1 MKILYLDCYSGI
13 SGDMFLAAMLGA
25 GMPVDELDQ
34 QLKKLHLPEYQG
46 LGANQVMKGAL
57 AATSIDFG
65 LDGGPLPMASNHD
78 HSDQHGHEH
87 SHGHDHE
94 HLHEHNHEHPHEHD
108 HEHPHKHDHEHP
120 QEPPTDYRL
129 SRHFSEISELINA
142 SDLSERVKQ
151 TSIQIFTLLGQAEAG
166 VHGTSIEHV
175 HFHEVGAAD
184 SILDIVGAAIALEYF
199 GIEKVHASPI
209 PLGSGQVMT
218 SHGLLPIPAPGTLE
232 LLRMANAP
240 ITPST
245 AKVELV
251 TPTGAA
257 ILAALADFSLPMMK
271 LEKTG
276 LGAGKREMEWPNVL
290 RVMIGEVQSEQ
301 DTHVEIEANIDDMSP
316 QIFGH
321 VMKMLFDAGALDVY
335 FTPIF
340 MKKNRPAT
348 KLAVIARASD
358 EQKLSTLILR
368 ETTTI
373 GVRVKTMARH
383 ETLRE
388 MRQVETRY
396 GTIPVKIK
404 VLEGKIIQANPEY
417 EVCSKLALE
426 YGEPLQNVIQAASQ
440 AFLEKDR
447 K

>member
-1 MKILYLDCYSGI
+1 MKVLYLDCYSGI

-25 GMPVDELDQ
+25 GMPADELDR

-46 LGANQVMKGAL
+46 VGAKQVMKGAL
-57 AATSIDFG
+57 AATGIDFG
-65 LDGGPLPMASNHD
+65 LDGGPLPMASDHVHTDQHEHEHD
-78 HSDQHGHEH
+78 HVHGHEH
-87 SHGHDHE
+87 SHEQDHE
-94 HLHEHNHEHPHEHD
+94 QQHEQKAGHRH
-108 HEHPHKHDHEHP
+108 
-120 QEPPTDYRL
+120 
-129 SRHFSEISELINA
+129 SRHLKEISELIRS
-142 SDLSERVKQ
+142 SDLSERVKE
-151 TSIQIFTLLGQAEAG
+151 TSLKIFQLLGQAEAG

-184 SILDIVGAAIALEYF
+184 SILDIVGAAVALEYF
-199 GIEKVHASPI
+199 GIEKVYASPI

-218 SHGLLPIPAPGTLE
+218 SHGLLPIPAPATLE

-257 ILAALADFSLPMMK
+257 ILAALADFSQPMMK

-276 LGAGKREMEWPNVL
+276 LGAGKRELEWPNVL
-290 RVMIGEVQSEQ
+290 RAMIGEVQSDQ

-321 VMKMLFDAGALDVY
+321 VMQLLFDAGALDVY
-335 FTPIF
+335 FTPIY

-348 KLAVIARASD
+348 KLAVIARARD
-358 EQKLSTLILR
+358 EQKLAALILR

-373 GVRVKTMARH
+373 GVRVKTMSRH
-383 ETLRE
+383 ETMRE
-388 MRQVETRY
+388 MRQVETRF

-426 YGEPLQNVIQAASQ
+426 HGEPLQNVIQAASQ
-440 AFLEKDR
+440 AFLDQNRE
-447 K
+447 